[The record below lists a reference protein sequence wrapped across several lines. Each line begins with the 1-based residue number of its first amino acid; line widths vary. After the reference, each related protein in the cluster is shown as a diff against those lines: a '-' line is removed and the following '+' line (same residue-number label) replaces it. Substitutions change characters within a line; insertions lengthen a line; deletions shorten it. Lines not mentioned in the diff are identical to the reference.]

1 MGARWI
7 TAPFPDFEA
16 WEGARGIHLP
26 LRRTVEETRVTT
38 TQPGEGGVQR
48 RMA

>member
-7 TAPFPDFEA
+7 TTPFLDFEE
-16 WEGARGIHLP
+16 WKGTRGINLS
-26 LRRTVEETRVTT
+26 LRRAVEETRVTT

-48 RMA
+48 RME